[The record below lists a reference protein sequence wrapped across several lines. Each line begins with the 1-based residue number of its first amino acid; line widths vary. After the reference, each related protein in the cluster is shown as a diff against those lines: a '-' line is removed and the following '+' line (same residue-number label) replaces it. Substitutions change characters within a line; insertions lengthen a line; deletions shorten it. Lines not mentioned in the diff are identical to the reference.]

1 MNTAMHRGGD
11 RSGQRHVRPSAQTP
25 LRLCSLLAVAALT
38 VCMCGC
44 ELTQGVDKKKW
55 VSENEK
61 ILAEIPVYPGST
73 PDSERSV
80 GMPTRGSIEN
90 GPPYSG
96 YITTHRFK
104 LPRKAKPGS
113 VVNYYN
119 RYARSDGWSCGIT
132 ACNGYYRRG
141 DAIFIVAAYST
152 GLLEL
157 SVDHHAPH

>member
-80 GMPTRGSIEN
+80 GMSYPRQHRERATLQRLHHHPSIQAPTQSE
-90 GPPYSG
+90 
-96 YITTHRFK
+96 TC
-104 LPRKAKPGS
+104 S
-113 VVNYYN
+113 VVKLYN
-119 RYARSDGWSCGIT
+119 RYARSERMVLRN
-132 ACNGYYRRG
+132 NG
-141 DAIFIVAAYST
+141 
-152 GLLEL
+152 L
-157 SVDHHAPH
+157 